1 MSPNFRRWAVRDLGD
16 WDADAPLFD
25 HRRDADAKCRDLN
38 ARHDRQWNPPPT
50 LFDKDRTMSQSPT
63 FDQPESLS
71 DMEQIKRNQW
81 GQPLITPADGGKAV
95 GYQRVTTFIKV
106 MESSFGLEGW
116 KLRQVACGL
125 AARPDLRKG
134 VDAHAPG
141 YLEGDDSD
149 KKSLDEIVK
158 QALDAA
164 ASSGKATIGTAL
176 HRITERIDRGLEM
189 TVPDWAEA
197 DVAAYRKATAA
208 FDWLH
213 IERMH
218 VNDALRVAGT
228 PDRIAVI
235 DGVPTVVDLK
245 TGSFWASSCATQLGI
260 YANSDLYDIKT
271 ARRIP
276 TDYRKDRA
284 LVIHLPAGTGEVRLR
299 WVDTATGYAE
309 ASDWAP
315 KAHKWQ
321 KRRDLDL
328 GDYTP
333 ATPDF
338 AALAAMAGSVD
349 DLMALHGQAV
359 AAGCWDDAVKAAFSA
374 RKAELAGSLAA

>member
-1 MSPNFRRWAVRDLGD
+1 MKQPCATCGETVNRSGKTDFNLNQNVRRLTHRCPEIPVTT
-16 WDADAPLFD
+16 AP
-25 HRRDADAKCRDLN
+25 
-38 ARHDRQWNPPPT
+38 
-50 LFDKDRTMSQSPT
+50 
-63 FDQPESLS
+63 FDQPANDLPASQS
-71 DMEQIKRNQW
+71 DMEHIKRNQW
-81 GQPLITPADGGKAV
+81 GQPMIVPAAGGKAV

-106 MESSFGLEGW
+106 MESSFGLESW

-125 AARPDLRKG
+125 ASRPDLRMG

-141 YLEGDDSD
+141 YLEGDVGD
-149 KKSLDEIVK
+149 KKSLDDIVK

-176 HRITERIDRGLEM
+176 HRITERVDRGLDM
-189 TVPDWAEA
+189 DVPEWARA
-197 DVAAYRKATAA
+197 DVAAYRAATAS
-208 FDWLH
+208 FQWIH

-218 VNDALRVAGT
+218 VNDRLKVAGT
-228 PDRIAVI
+228 PDRIALV

-271 ARRIP
+271 ATRIP

-299 WVDTATGYAE
+299 WVDIAAGYGQ
-309 ASDWAP
+309 ASEWAP
-315 KAHKWQ
+315 KAHAWQ

-328 GDYTP
+328 GDYVP
-333 ATPDF
+333 AVTDF
-338 AALAAMAGSVD
+338 VSLAGIAGGLD
-349 DLMALHGQAV
+349 DLFALHGQAV
-359 AAGCWDDAVKAAFSA
+359 AAGCWDDALKAAFSA
-374 RKAELAGSLAA
+374 RKQQLAA